1 MELYE
6 ENPFMEP
13 LSPIESYTELLESVG
28 SYTELLNC
36 SESSINEFTAS
47 NNAEIDFEVNPE
59 PPAKKSNHQKNI
71 SWLIY
76 LRRS

>member
-28 SYTELLNC
+28 SYTELLNWL
-36 SESSINEFTAS
+36 SASS
-47 NNAEIDFEVNPE
+47 NAEIDFEVNPE
-59 PPAKKSNHQKNI
+59 PPAKN
-71 SWLIY
+71 
-76 LRRS
+76 